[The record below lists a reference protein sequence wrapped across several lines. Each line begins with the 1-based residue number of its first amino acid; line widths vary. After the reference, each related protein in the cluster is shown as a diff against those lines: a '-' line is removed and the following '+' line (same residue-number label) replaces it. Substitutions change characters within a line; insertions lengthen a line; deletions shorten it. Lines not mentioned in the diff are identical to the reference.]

1 MLFAS
6 CDDVVVPLAVPAI
19 RGVPTRGHSMI
30 SSQTVEIA
38 TLTLFSESLLIG
50 RDHGLGTRGVFDSK
64 CTPPSSP
71 SHLLPR
77 LLIGLFLT
85 PPPPLRLHVN
95 AGKDTGK

>member
-30 SSQTVEIA
+30 SGQTVETVA
-38 TLTLFSESLLIG
+38 LTLFSESLLTG
-50 RDHGLGTRGVFDSK
+50 RDLGPGMRGVFDSK
-64 CTPPSSP
+64 CTSPPSP

-77 LLIGLFLT
+77 LLIGLVLS
-85 PPPPLRLHVN
+85 PRSR
-95 AGKDTGK
+95 